1 MATTVS
7 ASRAVSAQANA
18 AAYNDKQRK
27 LAVLVVALAFAMDL
41 ADATILNVA
50 LPTIQHHMH
59 ASNTAVHWMAGGY
72 TLAFALLL
80 IAGGRM
86 GDAFGYRKLFMTG
99 VAGFMISSI
108 LVGSAWNADSLIV
121 ARFIQ
126 GGAAALMVPQVLSV
140 VQLLYKADE
149 RVRLNGM
156 LGGLSLLAT
165 TLAPIAT
172 GLLIKANIA
181 GSSWRPIFLINVPV
195 CLLALAL
202 AGKVLPAGRSE
213 RAVSVDAVGTALVT
227 VAMGLL
233 VFPSIQSQDLAS
245 SPGWIAMM
253 VASVPVFALFAWWQL
268 RRARTG
274 RSPLVLPSLFKDRSF
289 SVGLLISLLF
299 FATIICFGLIFNL
312 VLQLGH
318 GFSAIHTVL
327 VSFFVLLGVLPT
339 VGLLTKSV
347 IPALGKWSLVIGAV
361 VAAVGIIATGIITDH
376 VTSSLTWYVAPALVV
391 MGVGMGLV
399 SGPLMPYVLSGVDP
413 RDAGSASG
421 AANAVQQ
428 IGGALG
434 IALIGALFFGQLDTS
449 ASYNRA
455 FGASVW
461 LEGGLLVICAVLA
474 FFLPRRIAP
483 ENYVEHMQ

>member
-1 MATTVS
+1 
-7 ASRAVSAQANA
+7 
-18 AAYNDKQRK
+18 
-27 LAVLVVALAFAMDL
+27 
-41 ADATILNVA
+41 
-50 LPTIQHHMH
+50 
-59 ASNTAVHWMAGGY
+59 MAGGY

-80 IAGGRM
+80 IAGGRL
-86 GDAFGYRKLFMTG
+86 GDAFGYRRLFLIG
-99 VAGFMISSI
+99 VAGFMVSSI
-108 LVGSAWNADSLIV
+108 LVGSAWDADSLIA

-149 RVRLNGM
+149 RVRVNGM

-202 AGKVLPAGRSE
+202 AGRILPAGRSE
-213 RAVSVDAVGTALVT
+213 KPVTVDVVGTVLVT

-245 SPGWIAMM
+245 SPGMVVVMIA
-253 VASVPVFALFAWWQL
+253 SLPVFALFAWWQL
-268 RRARTG
+268 RRARSG
-274 RSPLVLPSLFKDRSF
+274 RSPLVLPSLFKDRAF
-289 SVGLLISLLF
+289 GVGLAVSLLF
-299 FATIICFGLIFNL
+299 FATIICFGLTFNL

-339 VGLLTKSV
+339 VGVLTKSV
-347 IPALGKWSLVIGAV
+347 IPALGKWSLVIGSV
-361 VAAVGIIATGIITDH
+361 VAAIGITGVGLITDH

-399 SGPLMPYVLSGVDP
+399 SAPLMPYVLSGVDP
-413 RDAGSASG
+413 KDAGSASG

-434 IALIGALFFGQLDTS
+434 IALIGAVFFGQLDTS
-449 ASYNRA
+449 ASYNRGFLA
-455 FGASVW
+455 GVW
-461 LEGGLLVICAVLA
+461 LQAALLVVCAGLA
-474 FFLPRRIAP
+474 VFLPRRIAV
-483 ENYVEHMQ
+483 ENYTEHMM